1 MKNILLLTTG
11 GTIACIKTSEGLAPS
26 LSGEWLLKK
35 IPEIKSK
42 CIVTVK
48 QILNIDSSNMSSSG
62 WKIIA
67 EEIYEGL
74 KKFDGIVITH
84 GTDTMAYTTSMIS
97 FMIKNVNKPVVFTG
111 SQLPIEFKGSD
122 GVANLSQAFE
132 TAISDVKGV
141 CLVFNG
147 KIIRGTRAFKIHSLD
162 EDAFVSC
169 NNSYIGRIINGQV
182 VLHDYGSYNSDGDLE
197 LHSSICDDVFL
208 IKLIPGIKPEIVDF
222 IIEHGYKGVVVEAF
236 GLGGIPSEYNN
247 LLEKLKDITSIYH
260 IPVVVVSQCVYDGTN
275 LNVYKVGVEAEKCGL
290 ISGEDMSTEAAVT
303 KLMWV
308 LGQTNDFK
316 EVQRIMGTDICG
328 EINII
333 S

>member
-11 GTIACIKTSEGLAPS
+11 GTIACVETSEGLAPS
-26 LSGEWLLKK
+26 LSGERLLKK
-35 IPEIKSK
+35 IPEVKSK

-48 QILNIDSSNMSSSG
+48 QILNIDSSNMSSSE

-84 GTDTMAYTTSMIS
+84 GTDTMAYTTAIVS
-97 FMIKNVNKPVVFTG
+97 FMVKNIDKPVIFTG
-111 SQLPIEFKGSD
+111 SQLPIDYKGSD
-122 GVANLSQAFE
+122 GVVNLSHAFKVVV
-132 TAISDVKGV
+132 SGVKGV

-169 NNSYIGRIINGQV
+169 NNSYICRIINGQV
-182 VLHDYGSYNSDGDLE
+182 ILQDDSYEINGDLE
-197 LHSSICDDVFL
+197 LHNSVCDNVFL
-208 IKLIPGIKPEIVDF
+208 LKLIPGIKPEIVDF

-247 LLEKLKDITSIYH
+247 LLEKLKYITSIYQ

-275 LNVYKVGVEAEKCGL
+275 LNVYKVGVDAEKCGL

-303 KLMWV
+303 KLMWA

-316 EVQRIMGTDICG
+316 EVQRIMGINICG